1 MPEQPS
7 TQRRFEELW
16 AGRGYSTRI
25 QNFQELMR
33 FKVRDILL
41 ISSLYDSYILEEDG
55 RLFELIQEEYRGLDM
70 NQAPDIIHVS
80 NGTEAIRMLDRQHRF
95 DLILMTLH
103 IEDIHAIAL
112 AKKIRSLGHEMPIIV
127 LAYDNIETQE
137 VMTHRD
143 ADIFENIFIWQG
155 DYRLLIGIIKYIE
168 DKMNFAH
175 DSRAIG
181 VQGIILVEDNVKFYS
196 SYLPIIYTEI
206 HRQSQRLI
214 SEGINLTHKFLRM
227 RARPKILLCHTYEEA
242 WKYYEEHNEYILGMI
257 SDVDFPRNGAVE
269 SKVGLLLARTIR
281 EKQSD
286 IPILLQSTESSYS
299 EEAREIGA
307 AFVLKDSPV
316 LLQELSD
323 FMKQNFSFGDFVF
336 RLEDGSEV
344 GRASDLSSLEE
355 TLHSVPAESVQY
367 HGERNHFSNWLKAR
381 TEFWLAHKLK
391 PKKVTDYATVE
402 DIRQHVIKVLK
413 DYREIRQR
421 ANITDFSKD
430 TFDPESSFARIGGG
444 SLGGKARG
452 LGFVK
457 TLLNN
462 YNMRYAFEGAKI
474 FVPAAVAIGT
484 NVFDQFLEHN
494 NLRELALNSTD
505 DREIAD
511 SFHSASYFPPE
522 VITQLREFLEMVC
535 VPLAVRS
542 SSLLEDSQYHPFAG
556 VYETYM
562 IPNNHADTETRLQE
576 LLTTIKKVYAST
588 FYKATKDYIKQTA
601 YRLEEEKMAVIIM
614 RTVGAAHDNRFYP
627 DFSGVAKSYNFYPMP
642 PQTAKD
648 GIASIALGLGKTIVD
663 GGNTVRFC
671 PKYPKHLIQQFSTK
685 EALKTSQTEFY
696 AMKLGATEVDLYR
709 DTKDRLIGKFT
720 LDTAEK
726 DGSLRF
732 SGSTYSIENDAVYDG
747 ISRAG
752 MRIVTFA
759 PILKNKMFPLP
770 EILDLLLELGK
781 WGMGS
786 EIEMEFAVN
795 MSTPPGKPR
804 EFGVLQMRPLVL
816 RLEND
821 ALDVTPYRREEMIC
835 ESTQVLGNGV
845 IDSIRDIL
853 VVDYD
858 RFDRARSKEVA
869 LEIAQLN
876 EKLVRDGKPYALI
889 GVGRWGSLDHWL
901 GIPVRWDQING
912 ARAIIESSFRDF
924 DVDPSQGS
932 HFFQNITSFQVGY
945 FTVPHHAASSFVDWA
960 WLAAQKAEE
969 ELNFTRHL
977 SFENPIVAVING
989 HDGKGV
995 LLKPKPQPKESAV
1008 SL

>member
-355 TLHSVPAESVQY
+355 TLHTVPAESVQY
-367 HGERNHFSNWLKAR
+367 HGERNH
-381 TEFWLAHKLK
+381 
-391 PKKVTDYATVE
+391 
-402 DIRQHVIKVLK
+402 
-413 DYREIRQR
+413 
-421 ANITDFSKD
+421 
-430 TFDPESSFARIGGG
+430 
-444 SLGGKARG
+444 
-452 LGFVK
+452 
-457 TLLNN
+457 
-462 YNMRYAFEGAKI
+462 
-474 FVPAAVAIGT
+474 
-484 NVFDQFLEHN
+484 
-494 NLRELALNSTD
+494 
-505 DREIAD
+505 
-511 SFHSASYFPPE
+511 
-522 VITQLREFLEMVC
+522 
-535 VPLAVRS
+535 
-542 SSLLEDSQYHPFAG
+542 
-556 VYETYM
+556 
-562 IPNNHADTETRLQE
+562 
-576 LLTTIKKVYAST
+576 
-588 FYKATKDYIKQTA
+588 
-601 YRLEEEKMAVIIM
+601 
-614 RTVGAAHDNRFYP
+614 
-627 DFSGVAKSYNFYPMP
+627 
-642 PQTAKD
+642 
-648 GIASIALGLGKTIVD
+648 
-663 GGNTVRFC
+663 
-671 PKYPKHLIQQFSTK
+671 
-685 EALKTSQTEFY
+685 
-696 AMKLGATEVDLYR
+696 
-709 DTKDRLIGKFT
+709 
-720 LDTAEK
+720 
-726 DGSLRF
+726 
-732 SGSTYSIENDAVYDG
+732 
-747 ISRAG
+747 
-752 MRIVTFA
+752 
-759 PILKNKMFPLP
+759 
-770 EILDLLLELGK
+770 
-781 WGMGS
+781 
-786 EIEMEFAVN
+786 
-795 MSTPPGKPR
+795 
-804 EFGVLQMRPLVL
+804 
-816 RLEND
+816 
-821 ALDVTPYRREEMIC
+821 
-835 ESTQVLGNGV
+835 
-845 IDSIRDIL
+845 
-853 VVDYD
+853 
-858 RFDRARSKEVA
+858 
-869 LEIAQLN
+869 
-876 EKLVRDGKPYALI
+876 
-889 GVGRWGSLDHWL
+889 
-901 GIPVRWDQING
+901 
-912 ARAIIESSFRDF
+912 
-924 DVDPSQGS
+924 
-932 HFFQNITSFQVGY
+932 
-945 FTVPHHAASSFVDWA
+945 
-960 WLAAQKAEE
+960 
-969 ELNFTRHL
+969 
-977 SFENPIVAVING
+977 
-989 HDGKGV
+989 
-995 LLKPKPQPKESAV
+995 
-1008 SL
+1008 